1 MRVGLRFCE
10 QIVKLVITCRV
21 TRRVGIIY
29 RLRRVCLV
37 CQSPN

>member
-1 MRVGLRFCE
+1 MRVERRFRE
-10 QIVKLVITCRV
+10 QTVKLVITCRV

-37 CQSPN
+37 YQSPN